1 MGNLDRIQSSID
13 YIEKNLKA
21 EISAQ
26 ELAEQ
31 ANFSIFHYYR
41 LFQMAVGIP
50 VMQYITRRKLL
61 HAIYE
66 ISCGS
71 KIIKVALDYGFD
83 TYAGFYKAFKREFG
97 YSPKQF
103 LEDNKLNKPYR
114 INLFQEEHIMMTHKK
129 LSELLTN
136 WNLQNKTIRDI
147 FYESGERNKHAW
159 YVGESYMI
167 KAFANLGNLK
177 NCMNISK
184 SLEKLGVSAP
194 TPIETIDRNEFVED
208 GQLYFVLTKRLEG
221 EQIKAVNMY
230 EGDYKGKARF
240 VGEIIGQLSLAL
252 AKVDTVVNDVNIY
265 DSVKNWALPKSKDL
279 LNIPESFWKDTM
291 ESFETLYSTLPKQII
306 HRDPNPSNI
315 IMAEDT
321 WGFIDFDLSERNIR
335 IFDPCY
341 AATGILSE
349 SFDENN
355 QEKLA
360 QWIEIYKNIIY
371 GYDSVAKLSDNEVKA
386 IPYVI
391 LSNQLICCAWLSE
404 QEKYKNIFQVNKK
417 MTKWIY
423 ENFDKLMIE

>member
-1 MGNLDRIQSSID
+1 MGNLDRIQNSID
-13 YIEKNLKA
+13 YIEENLKA

-50 VMQYITRRKLL
+50 VMQYVTRRKLL

-71 KIIKVALDYGFD
+71 KIIEAALDYGFD

-97 YSPKQF
+97 CSPKQF
-103 LEDNKLNKPYR
+103 LKNNKLNKPYR
-114 INLFQEEHIMMTHKK
+114 INLFQKEHIMMTHKK
-129 LSELLTN
+129 LSGLLTN
-136 WNLQNKTIRDI
+136 WNLQNETIRDI
-147 FYESGERNKHAW
+147 FYESGEKNEHAW
-159 YVGESYMI
+159 YIGESYII
-167 KAFANLGNLK
+167 KAFSNLGNLK
-177 NCMNISK
+177 NYMNISK
-184 SLEKLGVSAP
+184 SLEKLGVSASP
-194 TPIETIDRNEFVED
+194 PIQTVDGNEFMEN
-208 GQLYFVLTKRLEG
+208 GPLYFVLTKRLQG
-221 EQIKAVNMY
+221 ERLKAVNMY
-230 EGDYKGKARF
+230 EGDYKDKARF

-252 AKVDTVVNDVNIY
+252 EKVDAVVNDVNIY
-265 DSVKNWALPKSKDL
+265 DNVKNWALPKAKEI
-279 LNIPESFWKDTM
+279 LNIPESFWKDKI
-291 ESFETLYSTLPKQII
+291 ESFGTLYSTLPKQII

-341 AATGILSE
+341 AATAILSE

-355 QEKLA
+355 LEKLE
-360 QWIEIYKNIIY
+360 QWIKIYKNIIY
-371 GYDSVAKLSDNEVKA
+371 GYDNVAKLSDNEIKA

-391 LSNQLICCAWLSE
+391 LFNQLICCVWLFE

-417 MTKWIY
+417 ITKWVY
-423 ENFDKLMIE
+423 ENFNKLMIE

>member
-1 MGNLDRIQSSID
+1 M
-13 YIEKNLKA
+13 
-21 EISAQ
+21 
-26 ELAEQ
+26 
-31 ANFSIFHYYR
+31 
-41 LFQMAVGIP
+41 
-50 VMQYITRRKLL
+50 
-61 HAIYE
+61 
-66 ISCGS
+66 
-71 KIIKVALDYGFD
+71 
-83 TYAGFYKAFKREFG
+83 
-97 YSPKQF
+97 
-103 LEDNKLNKPYR
+103 
-114 INLFQEEHIMMTHKK
+114 
-129 LSELLTN
+129 
-136 WNLQNKTIRDI
+136 QNKTIRDI
-147 FYESGERNKHAW
+147 FYESGERNEHAW
-159 YVGESYMI
+159 YVGESYTI
-167 KAFANLGNLK
+167 KTFANLGNLK

-184 SLEKLGVSAP
+184 SLEKLGVSAS
-194 TPIETIDRNEFVED
+194 TPIETIDGNEFVED

-221 EQIKAVNMY
+221 ERIKAVNMY

-252 AKVDTVVNDVNIY
+252 AKVDAVVNDVNIY
-265 DSVKNWALPKSKDL
+265 DSVKNWALPKAKEM
-279 LNIPESFWKDTM
+279 LNIPQRFWKDTM

-360 QWIEIYKNIIY
+360 RWIEIYKNIIY